1 MKSHY
6 QYDSDLVFSAEN
18 LSVEDIAL
26 LSDDLL
32 ETPSSHSANPL
43 LFYHSIALHLVL
55 LVALAARIQLGLHQ
69 GVMIRAP
76 DFFSLVSS
84 MLPVLEC
91 CTDVPLDQSNLYYSP
106 LLGTPLNLC
115 CH

>member
-6 QYDSDLVFSAEN
+6 PYDSDLVFSAEN

-43 LFYHSIALHLVL
+43 LFYHFIALHLVL
-55 LVALAARIQLGLHQ
+55 VVALAATIELGLHL
-69 GVMIRAP
+69 GVMIRAS
-76 DFFSLVSS
+76 DFFFFGLKQAS
-84 MLPVLEC
+84 
-91 CTDVPLDQSNLYYSP
+91 VP
-106 LLGTPLNLC
+106 
-115 CH
+115 

>member
-6 QYDSDLVFSAEN
+6 QYDSDVVFLAEN
-18 LSVEDIAL
+18 LSVEDIAI

-55 LVALAARIQLGLHQ
+55 VVALAATIELGLNL

-76 DFFSLVSS
+76 DFFFFGLKHTSAA
-84 MLPVLEC
+84 
-91 CTDVPLDQSNLYYSP
+91 
-106 LLGTPLNLC
+106 
-115 CH
+115 